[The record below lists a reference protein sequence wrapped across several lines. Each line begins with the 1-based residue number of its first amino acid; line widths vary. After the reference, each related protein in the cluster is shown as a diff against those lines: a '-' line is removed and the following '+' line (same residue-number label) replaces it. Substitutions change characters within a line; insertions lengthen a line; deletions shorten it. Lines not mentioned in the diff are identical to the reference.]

1 MSQTIPAA
9 RRPLVLAACIF
20 AMFMAAVEA
29 TIVATAMPTIVADLG
44 GFALFSWV
52 FAAYLLAQAV
62 TIPIYGRLA
71 DLYGRRR
78 VFFLGAALFLV
89 GSTLCGLAPSMLLLV
104 AFRALQGL
112 GAGAIVPVAQTIV
125 GDLYSPAERPKIQG
139 YLSGVW
145 GFSAIAGPLLGAC
158 IVERLSWS
166 LIVWVNL
173 PIGAAAIGML
183 AAFLPEERMRRP
195 HRIDFAGAALMVL
208 GIGTLM
214 FGLLNATRLG
224 WWLLLLLGFSALMF
238 ALLLAQERRASEP
251 LLPLGLW
258 RDPIILASN
267 IGGLAIGGAMMGTS
281 AFLPTYVQA
290 VLGRDA
296 FAAGV
301 VLAVMSITWP
311 IASATAGRV
320 MLATSYRTTAV
331 TGGIF
336 LVLGSAMLALV
347 GRGLTA
353 AVVAAALIGAG
364 MGMCNITFTVSVQN
378 AAVHSLRGIATASTV
393 FMRMLGSSLGTALL
407 GAVLNLG
414 LTPSTAAIGD
424 PVQALMDEGRRAQLS
439 PAALAGL
446 VASVAQ
452 ALHHVFWAGAVISL
466 AAFAA
471 AWLMPGEL
479 RPGHAAE
486 RRAAAE

>member
-9 RRPLVLAACIF
+9 RRPLVLVACIF

-29 TIVATAMPTIVADLG
+29 TIVATAMPTIVAELG

-112 GAGAIVPVAQTIV
+112 GAGAIVPVAQTII
-125 GDLYSPAERPKIQG
+125 GDVYSPAERPKIQG

-145 GFSAIAGPLLGAC
+145 GFSAIVGPLLGAF

-166 LIVWVNL
+166 LIFWINL

-183 AAFLPEERMRRP
+183 AAFLPEERLRRP
-195 HRIDFAGAALMVL
+195 HSIDYTGAALMVL

-214 FGLLNATRLG
+214 FALLNATRLG
-224 WWLLLLLGFSALMF
+224 WWMLALLVFSGLML

-258 RDPIILASN
+258 RDPVIVAGN
-267 IGGLAIGGAMMGTS
+267 VGALAIGGAMMGTS

-290 VLGRDA
+290 VLGRGA
-296 FAAGV
+296 FTAGI

-311 IASATAGRV
+311 IASTVSGRL
-320 MLATSYRTTAV
+320 MLVTSYRTTAV
-331 TGGIF
+331 AGGFF
-336 LVLGSAMLALV
+336 LVAGSAMLAFV
-347 GRGLTA
+347 GHDL
-353 AVVAAALIGAG
+353 VAAGIAAGLIGAG
-364 MGMCNITFTVSVQN
+364 MGLCNITFTVSVQN
-378 AAVHSLRGIATASTV
+378 AAVRNLRGIATASTV
-393 FMRMLGSSLGTALL
+393 FMRMLGASLGTAIL

-414 LTPSTAAIGD
+414 LANTQAAGD
-424 PVQALMDEGRRAQLS
+424 PVQALMDVDRRAQLS
-439 PAALAGL
+439 AEALTGL
-446 VASVAQ
+446 ATSVGQ
-452 ALHHVFWAGAVISL
+452 ALHHVFWAGAVIAL

-471 AWLMPGEL
+471 AWLVPGQL
-479 RPGHAAE
+479 RPDQATE
-486 RRAAAE
+486 RAAAE

>member
-9 RRPLVLAACIF
+9 RRRLVLVACIF

-29 TIVATAMPTIVADLG
+29 TIVATAMPTIVAELG

-89 GSTLCGLAPSMLLLV
+89 GSTLCGLAPRMLLLV

-112 GAGAIVPVAQTIV
+112 GAGAIMPVAQTII
-125 GDLYSPAERPKIQG
+125 GDVYAPAERAKIQG
-139 YLSGVW
+139 YLSSVW
-145 GFSAIAGPLLGAC
+145 GFSAIVGPLLGAF

-166 LIVWVNL
+166 LIFWINL

-183 AAFLPEERMRRP
+183 AAFLPEERLRRP
-195 HRIDFAGAALMVL
+195 HSIDYAGAALMVL
-208 GIGTLM
+208 GIGALM
-214 FGLLNATRLG
+214 FALLNATRLG
-224 WWLLLLLGFSALMF
+224 WWMLVLIGFSALLLT
-238 ALLLAQERRASEP
+238 LLLAQERRAPEP

-258 RDPIILASN
+258 RDPVIVAGN
-267 IGGLAIGGAMMGTS
+267 VGALAIGGAMMGTS

-290 VLGRDA
+290 VLERDA

-301 VLAVMSITWP
+301 VLAVMSVTWP
-311 IASATAGRV
+311 IASTISGRV
-320 MLATSYRTTAV
+320 MLVTSYRTTAV
-331 TGGIF
+331 AGGTF
-336 LVLGSAMLALV
+336 LLAGSVMLALV
-347 GRGLTA
+347 GRGLIEA
-353 AVVAAALIGAG
+353 GVAAGLIGAG
-364 MGMCNITFTVSVQN
+364 MGLCNITFTVSVQN
-378 AAVHSLRGIATASTV
+378 AAVRSLRGIATASTV
-393 FMRMLGSSLGTALL
+393 FMRMLGASLGTAIL

-414 LTPSTAAIGD
+414 PAHTQAAGD
-424 PVQALMDEGRRAQLS
+424 PVQVLMDEGRRAQLS
-439 PAALAGL
+439 PEALTAL
-446 VASVAQ
+446 VTSVAQ
-452 ALHHVFWAGAVISL
+452 ALHHVFWAGAVLAL

-471 AWLMPGEL
+471 AWLVPGAL

-486 RRAAAE
+486 RAAAE